1 MRENFLPSII
11 ESARD
16 AFVVIDSANKVI
28 EWSPQA
34 ERLFGWR
41 NEEAIGKS
49 LTDLIIPAR
58 LAPERN
64 SVLRAGCGSALHRSG
79 NRQIETTAF
88 HKDGDELDVE
98 LTVTPIEVNGARFFS
113 ASIRDISD
121 RKKAEKELLQ
131 MQLELQSALQANKN
145 IMDHSLDVICILDR
159 LGRFVQ
165 VSKACEKT
173 WGYAAD
179 ELEGRNYIELVHP
192 EDMAV
197 PLAADDSVVVNGAT
211 FDFENRYIHKSG
223 RIVDTMWT
231 CSWSDQDKFFY
242 CIARDVT
249 EPRKES
255 RKLEESEQRF
265 RSLFENHTDAIFSF
279 DPNGNFLS
287 ANNAVSK
294 LTGYPVEDLRGMT
307 FHPLI
312 AAEFLEQAIAFIAA
326 SFQGNPQ
333 NFDTVCIRKDGT
345 RFDVHVTTLPIVVNE
360 KIVGI
365 HGIARDITYSKNYER
380 RIEYL
385 ANYDSLTG
393 LPNRNLLDDRMRHA
407 VIQADRLGLQI
418 GVLYLDINRFK
429 LINDS
434 LGHDKGDMLLQIV
447 ANRLQ
452 ENVREGDTVARLG
465 SDEFVMVLENI
476 TMVEAVS
483 TIANDLLNAIAAPI
497 KIGSVDLAVST
508 SIGASVYPKDGEDNV
523 TLLKNADL
531 AMYQAKQEGAGTF
544 RFYNS
549 EMNARVLERL
559 INENNLRSALEKE
572 ELVLHYQPRVDV
584 ASRQIVGIEA
594 LVRWLHPERGL
605 VSPLEFIPLAEEIG
619 LIGEL
624 GEWVLKTACRQ
635 NRLWQDQGLTPVKV
649 SVNLSAQQ
657 LSSTSMINQTIQ
669 NVLSETGMDARWLEL
684 EITES
689 SLMQNIESTLNML
702 LEIRDSGVSISI
714 DDFGTGYSSLSY
726 LKRLPIDTLKID
738 KSFIR
743 DIAIDREDAA
753 IVTATI
759 AMAHTM
765 RLKVVAEG
773 VTSKEQIR
781 FLESH
786 RCDQVQGYLLSYP
799 LPADELSNF
808 LRYGRWDL
816 ASGELRH

>member
-345 RFDVHVTTLPIVVNE
+345 RFDVNVTTLPIVVNE

-799 LPADELSNF
+799 LPADELGNF

>member
-799 LPADELSNF
+799 LPADELGNF